1 MRKMNIERVGGDAM
15 HIATSCTNCGA
26 DEKSR
31 KREFSAQAWT
41 VLVLWAEVQKSVVE
55 QPICE
60 ECYNELREVLIDRV
74 DEVEAATKAPAKK
87 RARKAG

>member
-1 MRKMNIERVGGDAM
+1 M
-15 HIATSCTNCGA
+15 HIATTCTNCGA

-31 KREFSAQAWT
+31 KREFSDQAWT
-41 VLVLWAEVQKSVVE
+41 VLVLWAEVQKNVVE

-60 ECYNELREVLIDRV
+60 ECYAELREVLIDRA
-74 DEVEAATKAPAKK
+74 DEVENATKKKAPKK